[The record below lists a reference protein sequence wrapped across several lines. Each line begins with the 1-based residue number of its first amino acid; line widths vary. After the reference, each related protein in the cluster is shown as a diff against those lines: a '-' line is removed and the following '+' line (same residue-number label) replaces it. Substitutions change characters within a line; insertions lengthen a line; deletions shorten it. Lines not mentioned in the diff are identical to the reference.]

1 MKEGHPE
8 MSELRELDTRSLR
21 EKKKSY
27 DKCNNGFKVTYKQ
40 NEEIED
46 MKQK

>member
-21 EKKKSY
+21 EKKKKAMINAIM
-27 DKCNNGFKVTYKQ
+27 DLK
-40 NEEIED
+40 
-46 MKQK
+46 